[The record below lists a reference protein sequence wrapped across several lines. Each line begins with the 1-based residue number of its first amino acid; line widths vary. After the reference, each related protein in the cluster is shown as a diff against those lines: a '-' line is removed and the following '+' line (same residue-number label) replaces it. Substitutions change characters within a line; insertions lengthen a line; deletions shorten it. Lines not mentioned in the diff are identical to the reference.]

1 MQYLNILI
9 VGALVIYLAFKLY
22 QDVQAGVSGNM
33 TLRVI
38 LLIFGVGILI
48 YRIVQVLK
56 QRKGQ

>member
-48 YRIVQVLK
+48 YRIMQVLK